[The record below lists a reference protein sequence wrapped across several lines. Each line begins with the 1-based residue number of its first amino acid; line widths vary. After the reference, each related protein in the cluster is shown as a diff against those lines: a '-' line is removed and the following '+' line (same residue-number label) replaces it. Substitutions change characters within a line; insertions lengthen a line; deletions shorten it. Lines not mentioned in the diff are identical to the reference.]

1 MDLEADA
8 EDPQGEDQAAPAA
21 AGAAAAGGAAAAA
34 APPACHRHVYP
45 SARLPQELGGSG
57 DDDGRSIP
65 GFAPEPMVPQAVSPI
80 PRPVRRSRKGKKC
93 GTSSQPDAGVVDMNS
108 ILKRCEM

>member
-8 EDPQGEDQAAPAA
+8 EDPQGEDQAAA
-21 AGAAAAGGAAAAA
+21 AGAAAAGGAA
-34 APPACHRHVYP
+34 PPARHRHVYP